1 MGIATTLLN
10 TLKLLLPAL
19 IPSWRFFE
27 VVAASPRIEIAT
39 LQTKQTKPS
48 RWTEVRPKPTCVPVR
63 TMLKR
68 LFWNPYRNESLFL
81 VSCAERMLENPT
93 DHSQQ
98 EILKRVITD
107 LERDPAKA
115 PLPPYLQFRLVF
127 VSRNKT
133 RLQRRVRYTSPIF
146 HINSSTEE

>member
-1 MGIATTLLN
+1 MGAATTLLN

-27 VVAASPRIEIAT
+27 MVAASPRIEIAT

-48 RWTEVRPKPTCVPVR
+48 NWTEVRPKPKRVSFQ
-63 TMLKR
+63 TMLKH

-81 VSCAERMLENPT
+81 VSCAERIIENPT
-93 DHSQQ
+93 DHSRQ
-98 EILKRVITD
+98 EILKRIVAD
-107 LERDPAKA
+107 LERDPAMA

-127 VSRNKT
+127 VSRNKAK
-133 RLQRRVRYTSPIF
+133 LQRRVRYTSPIY
-146 HINSSTEE
+146 HINGSAQK

>member
-1 MGIATTLLN
+1 MLN

-27 VVAASPRIEIAT
+27 VIAASPRIEIAT
-39 LQTKQTKPS
+39 LQTVQEKPDN
-48 RWTEVRPKPTCVPVR
+48 WTELRPKPKRVAFH

-81 VSCAERMLENPT
+81 VSCAERIIENPT
-93 DHSQQ
+93 EHSLQ
-98 EILKRVITD
+98 EIFKRALAD

-115 PLPPYLQFRLVF
+115 PLPPYLQFRLAF

-133 RLQRRVRYTSPIF
+133 KLQRRIRYTSPVYQM
-146 HINSSTEE
+146 HGSAGK

>member
-1 MGIATTLLN
+1 MLN

-27 VVAASPRIEIAT
+27 VIAASPRIEIAM
-39 LQTKQTKPS
+39 LQTAQTKP
-48 RWTEVRPKPTCVPVR
+48 RNWKAVRPKPEQVTFY

-68 LFWNPYRNESLFL
+68 LFWNPYQNESLFL
-81 VSCAERMLENPT
+81 VSCAERIIKNPT

-98 EILKRVITD
+98 EILKRVVAD
-107 LERDPAKA
+107 LERDPETV

-127 VSRNKT
+127 VSRGKAK
-133 RLQRRVRYTSPIF
+133 LERRVRYTSPVYQI
-146 HINSSTEE
+146 SDSA

>member
-1 MGIATTLLN
+1 MLN

-27 VVAASPRIEIAT
+27 VIAASPRIEIAK
-39 LQTKQTKPS
+39 LQTAQTKPS
-48 RWTEVRPKPTCVPVR
+48 TWKEVRPKPERVAFY

-81 VSCAERMLENPT
+81 VSCAERIIANPT

-98 EILKRVITD
+98 EILKRIVAD
-107 LERDPAKA
+107 LERDPVKA

-127 VSRNKT
+127 IGRDKAK
-133 RLQRRVRYTSPIF
+133 LERRVRYTSPVY
-146 HINSSTEE
+146 HISNSAEK